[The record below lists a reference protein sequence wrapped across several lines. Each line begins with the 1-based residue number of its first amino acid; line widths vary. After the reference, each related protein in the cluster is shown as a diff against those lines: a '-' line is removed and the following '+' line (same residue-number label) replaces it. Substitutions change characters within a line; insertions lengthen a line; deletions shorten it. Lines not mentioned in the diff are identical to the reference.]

1 MTTMNT
7 QMIASI
13 NSALLFLSDGEYE
26 TPQLR
31 PWQYVQMEYER
42 VGLKPPQRIPDF
54 ESFEDAEYRSF
65 KMGADHSWWTKW
77 FCQHC
82 EGSTGS

>member
-26 TPQLR
+26 TPQMR

-54 ESFEDAEYRSF
+54 ESFEDADIWMCLDSRYNNRLRESSF
-65 KMGADHSWWTKW
+65 RRAV
-77 FCQHC
+77 
-82 EGSTGS
+82 

>member
-1 MTTMNT
+1 MATMNT

-26 TPQLR
+26 TPQMR

-54 ESFEDAEYRSF
+54 ESFEDADIWMCLDSRYNNRLRESSF
-65 KMGADHSWWTKW
+65 LRAV
-77 FCQHC
+77 
-82 EGSTGS
+82 

>member
-13 NSALLFLSDGEYE
+13 NSALLFLSNGEYE
-26 TPQLR
+26 TPRLR

-54 ESFEDAEYRSF
+54 ESFEDAEIWMCLDSRYNSRLRETSF
-65 KMGADHSWWTKW
+65 LRAV
-77 FCQHC
+77 
-82 EGSTGS
+82 